1 MSIDGAIYLPGHTV
15 TYAGNGGNA
24 PSCTQI
30 IAEQIKVT
38 GTLLFKHQCAGTGD
52 PGVIWALVEWFEA
65 SATKLPRRAG
75 ACCRA
80 SSARRVGSSEPWRL
94 A

>member
-38 GTLLFKHQCAGTGD
+38 GTSLFKHQNCP
-52 PGVIWALVEWFEA
+52 PGVLDPAVTWALVE
-65 SATKLPRRAG
+65 
-75 ACCRA
+75 
-80 SSARRVGSSEPWRL
+80 
-94 A
+94 

>member
-38 GTLLFKHQCAGTGD
+38 GTSLFKHQCAGTGVLD
-52 PGVIWALVEWFEA
+52 PGVTWALVE
-65 SATKLPRRAG
+65 
-75 ACCRA
+75 
-80 SSARRVGSSEPWRL
+80 
-94 A
+94 

>member
-38 GTLLFKHQCAGTGD
+38 GASLFKHQCAGTGVLD
-52 PGVIWALVEWFEA
+52 PGVTWALVEWFEA

-75 ACCRA
+75 AYCRA
-80 SSARRVGSSEPWRL
+80 SPARRVAASVWS
-94 A
+94 